1 MDNGTCPSME
11 RWIIMMLIMP
21 KEENTMN
28 DMLDALIKNVS
39 YEHYLSDIT
48 LRVPGS
54 PSLTDIGI
62 CPKGWG
68 LK

>member
-1 MDNGTCPSME
+1 
-11 RWIIMMLIMP
+11 MMLIMP
-21 KEENTMN
+21 KEENAMN
-28 DMLDALIKNVS
+28 DIVDALIENVS